1 MGVDE
6 RSKLMRDLQAIITAD
21 KEQRR
26 RINRLARALSYPSD
40 DESEATD
47 SDEDSIEEAS
57 D

>member
-1 MGVDE
+1 MGMDE
-6 RSKLMRDLQAIITAD
+6 RSKLLKDLQAIIAAD

-40 DESEATD
+40 DESEATA
-47 SDEDSIEEAS
+47 SEEDSIEEAS